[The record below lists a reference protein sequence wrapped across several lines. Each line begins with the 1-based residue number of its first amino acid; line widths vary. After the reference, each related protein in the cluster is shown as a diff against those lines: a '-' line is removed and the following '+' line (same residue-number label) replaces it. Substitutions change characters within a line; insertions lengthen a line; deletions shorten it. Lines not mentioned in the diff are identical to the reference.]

1 MFNILKIDSYRDGGT
16 ISIKCMMAVAWKEG
30 TDGYYKTFRNYQDA
44 TEYYKEYY
52 NTYYMSVDPYEE
64 SEEDKMVR
72 LAREK
77 AIERN
82 KRIDSILV

>member
-1 MFNILKIDSYRDGGT
+1 M
-16 ISIKCMMAVAWKEG
+16 KEITTYGDQYGKWYEVKG

-52 NTYYMSVDPYEE
+52 SKYYMSVDSYEE
-64 SEEDKMVR
+64 SEEDKIAR

-82 KRIDSILV
+82 KRIDSILG